1 MAIPIENIYY
11 LLCYAWNTLDEKEK
25 VKVSAEDSTEL
36 LELFTKVLINGT
48 KILLKRGIEKNYVS
62 ETVEFAGIKGKL
74 ELGET
79 IKSGLFLKQRTV
91 CTIDEFSGN
100 ILSNRILLSTF
111 YKLIKTVN
119 LDQGLKRQLKPLIWM
134 FSGIEP
140 IEINQRLFK
149 QVKLHRNNRF
159 YDFLMKVCRL
169 IFENT
174 LPTEKPGEYYFVDFL
189 RDEAKMNKLFELFLL
204 NFYKREFPAWRVRSE
219 QLSWQFASANQN
231 DMSFL
236 PAMLTDISID
246 APNKKF
252 IIDAK
257 FYRESLSSRYGTEK
271 IKSVNMYQLFSYLLN
286 QRSEDPLS
294 WQTTGILLYPTTDLE
309 LDLSFLY
316 QLHPIQIRTVNLNM
330 NWREIDRRLR
340 RIVTYE
346 T

>member
-1 MAIPIENIYY
+1 MSIPIENIYY
-11 LLCYAWNTLDEKEK
+11 LLCYAWNALDEKER

-111 YKLIKTVN
+111 YQLIKTVN

-134 FSGIEP
+134 FSGIER

-149 QVKLHRNNRF
+149 LVKLHRNNRF

-189 RDEAKMNKLFELFLL
+189 RDETKMNKLFVF
-204 NFYKREFPAWRVRSE
+204 S
-219 QLSWQFASANQN
+219 
-231 DMSFL
+231 
-236 PAMLTDISID
+236 
-246 APNKKF
+246 
-252 IIDAK
+252 
-257 FYRESLSSRYGTEK
+257 
-271 IKSVNMYQLFSYLLN
+271 NM
-286 QRSEDPLS
+286 
-294 WQTTGILLYPTTDLE
+294 
-309 LDLSFLY
+309 
-316 QLHPIQIRTVNLNM
+316 
-330 NWREIDRRLR
+330 
-340 RIVTYE
+340 
-346 T
+346 